1 MLEPLFPDV
10 DSWTVQEGL
19 TFTVLQNLLQT
30 RIHVTGK
37 GEKFYVPPH
46 WHAAD
51 DENRIVLKGRL
62 LVIQDAVHR
71 VVEPDDGIC
80 FTRRGV
86 VHCIESFPGEELI
99 LEETATAPEDQK
111 TFFFRNLG
119 APGMLKSPI
128 GVMQVMYYGDTYAK
142 LPTGCRWLERP
153 LVVVVGGW
161 MASMLGYTLPQDGPE
176 EIPSRKE
183 RIESST
189 VLKQNSTNT
198 LRAPNLAREFQI
210 SSLSFQQRPCNTN
223 RASPTLDNTSYL
235 LRTDVESC

>member
-1 MLEPLFPDV
+1 MLEPLPPDV

-19 TFTVLQNLLQT
+19 TFTVLQNPLRT

-46 WHAAD
+46 WHAAH
-51 DENRIVLKGRL
+51 DENHIVLKGRL
-62 LVIQDAVHR
+62 LVIQDGVRR
-71 VVEPDDGIC
+71 VVGPDDGIC

-86 VHCIESFPGEELI
+86 VHSIESFPGEELI

-142 LPTGCRWLERP
+142 LPTGFRWLERP
-153 LVVVVGGW
+153 LVIVVGGW
-161 MASMLGYTLPQDGPE
+161 MAGMFGYTLPDKRLKMDPKRFPPE
-176 EIPSRKE
+176 RK
-183 RIESST
+183 
-189 VLKQNSTNT
+189 N
-198 LRAPNLAREFQI
+198 
-210 SSLSFQQRPCNTN
+210 
-223 RASPTLDNTSYL
+223 
-235 LRTDVESC
+235 